1 MRVRKR
7 RSENSERHDV
17 MSRSAVA
24 FWSGGRMAVMGSVL
38 LLAGC
43 ASVPDAVNPVLWYKD
58 VKGVVAGDK
67 TPNSITDRKSAE
79 PLVADRNK
87 PAPGADDPT
96 PSLSTVPQRPST
108 SSRAERRRI
117 ERGLVAER
125 ADSRQYSGDVIRRQG
140 ESASSNL
147 VREPR
152 VISVPAPVPA
162 SKEKIAAPVLST
174 AKPTAPKLQP
184 AAAAQA
190 RPAPNRSGQIRPSA
204 VVPNRNPNPPKL
216 AMAEN
221 IRTPGEESVFPQ
233 TVVVSGNGVETMSV
247 EPAAPG
253 VSGNST
259 VSGVRSLEEFD
270 PGTLRGSYQVATILF
285 KNGSAKLRGADK
297 RILKKVAAQHK
308 SMGGT
313 LRIVGHASSRTR
325 NLDPV
330 KHKVVNFAISAARA
344 DAVVRELVRLGAK
357 PSNLFVGAVSDNQP
371 KFRETMP
378 SGEAGNRRTDI
389 YIDF

>member
-1 MRVRKR
+1 MV
-7 RSENSERHDV
+7 
-17 MSRSAVA
+17 
-24 FWSGGRMAVMGSVL
+24 VMGSVL

-43 ASVPDAVNPVLWYKD
+43 ASVPDAVNPVEWYKD
-58 VKGVVAGDK
+58 VKGVVTGDK
-67 TPNSITDRKSAE
+67 TPNSTTDGKSE
-79 PLVADRNK
+79 KPLVADRNK

-96 PSLSTVPQRPST
+96 PSLSTVPQRPNTST
-108 SSRAERRRI
+108 RAERRRI

-125 ADSRQYSGDVIRRQG
+125 ADSRQYSGEVIRRQG
-140 ESASSNL
+140 ESASSGE
-147 VREPR
+147 VPEPR
-152 VISVPAPVPA
+152 AIPAPAPAPLPVPVSA

-174 AKPTAPKLQP
+174 AKPAAPKLQP
-184 AAAAQA
+184 ATTAQV
-190 RPAPNRSGQIRPSA
+190 RPAPSRSRQIRPSV

-216 AMAEN
+216 ALAEN
-221 IRTPGEESVFPQ
+221 VRAPGEESVFPQ

-285 KNGSAKLRGADK
+285 KNGSSKLRGADK

-378 SGEAGNRRTDI
+378 SGEPGNRRTDI